1 MFTSLPLA
9 CEEFALDLEKVFA
22 ISPND
27 IEAII
32 EDFHTEMKR
41 GLFGDESSLKMI
53 PSFVDRPKGHEK
65 GRFIA
70 LDLGGTHLR
79 VLAIELDGR
88 RNATVLSGY
97 RSAVPKAVME
107 GAGDQLFDFI
117 AGCMDRFLTENNM
130 DRKTIHDLAF
140 IFSFPV
146 EQTNIAAGKLIVW
159 TKGFTATGVEGKD
172 VIGLLNEALER
183 RKIDCIRVT
192 ALANDTVGT
201 LITRSYSDPACDLGV
216 ILGTGTNACYL
227 EKCSN
232 IRKLRGLDPKGHMIV
247 NTEWGNFSK
256 LKPTRYDTALDKAS
270 VNPGAMILEKMV
282 SGMYLGELARR
293 VLVDGI
299 KRGLIFSNESRAAEH
314 LKKKGS
320 LRTEHMSLIEA
331 DKTADLQQ
339 VKAFLL
345 TRGISNT
352 TLYDRMLLKRL
363 CKCISARAARLVA
376 AAISAVITWMDPKL
390 TKLHTV
396 AIDGSLFEKYP
407 GFGADMTGVF
417 KDIYGE
423 EADKIRLVHSKD
435 GSGKGAAI
443 MAAIAAST

>member
-1 MFTSLPLA
+1 
-9 CEEFALDLEKVFA
+9 
-22 ISPND
+22 
-27 IEAII
+27 
-32 EDFHTEMKR
+32 
-41 GLFGDESSLKMI
+41 MI
-53 PSFVDRPKGHEK
+53 PSFVDTPNGHER
-65 GRFIA
+65 GRFFA

-79 VLAIELDGR
+79 VLAVELDGR
-88 RNATVLSGY
+88 GNATVLSGY
-97 RSAVPKAVME
+97 RSVIPKTAMQ
-107 GAGDQLFDFI
+107 GTGDELFDFI

-130 DRKTIHDLAF
+130 DRKKIYDLAF

-146 EQTNIAAGKLIVW
+146 EQTNITAGKLIVW
-159 TKGFTATGVEGKD
+159 TKGFTATGVGGED
-172 VIGLLNEALER
+172 VILLLNEALR
-183 RKIDCIRVT
+183 RKKIDCIRVA

-201 LITRSYSDPACDLGV
+201 LIARSYSDPDCDMGV

-232 IRKLRGLDPKGHMIV
+232 IRKLRRLDPKGHMII
-247 NTEWGNFSK
+247 NMEWGNFSK
-256 LKPTRYDTALDKAS
+256 LKPTHYDRALDEAS

-314 LKKKGS
+314 LKKKGG

-331 DKTADLQQ
+331 DKTADLHQ
-339 VKAFLL
+339 VKAFLI

-352 TLYDRMLLKRL
+352 TLHDRMLVKRL

-390 TKLHTV
+390 KKLHTV

-417 KDIYGE
+417 KDLYGE
-423 EADKIRLVHSKD
+423 EADKIRLAHSKD

-443 MAAIAAST
+443 MAAIAASTQKKGRSVSAVKPTKYVKT